1 MKDFSTTLKIRLWLE
16 TGEGVLLGL
25 GRAQLL
31 ASIARHGSLNRAA
44 KEMGM
49 SYRAAWGRLKKTEE
63 QLGAPLVTKQGARQS
78 FILTPMGEDF
88 VKRFNAWHMDV
99 EAFALRRAEELFPW
113 PVRSYLEGHP
123 SGPAGAKRQRKARA
137 AEALPVGEKA
147 SPADDE

>member
-1 MKDFSTTLKIRLWLE
+1 MNDFSTTLKIRLWLE

-63 QLGAPLVTKQGARQS
+63 QLGAPLVAKQGARQS
-78 FILTPMGEDF
+78 FVLTPMGEDF
-88 VKRFNAWHMDV
+88 VKRFNAWHKDV

-113 PVRSYLEGHP
+113 PVRSYLDGHP
-123 SGPAGAKRQRKARA
+123 PGLPAARRRRKAR
-137 AEALPVGEKA
+137 EDVP
-147 SPADDE
+147 PPDDDELNAPEDD